1 MLHGANLTSNKL
13 YISVPCNSGLRET
26 QGSHLQ
32 KVPWTGLKKNPYVC
46 LLLRKNAKSRVLFKI
61 RFFK

>member
-1 MLHGANLTSNKL
+1 MVQIWRQTNCTFRFPVILDLEKRKVHICKKFR
-13 YISVPCNSGLRET
+13 GL
-26 QGSHLQ
+26 
-32 KVPWTGLKKNPYVC
+32 VLKKNPYVC